1 MRWITTKIRLTI
13 GLVGIMLLVFMAA
26 TALQL
31 VPSTEQKEYQSRA
44 AYCESLA
51 ITGSLLIQNREFK
64 ILETIIDQAV
74 KRNHSLRSIAIRT
87 AAGRIHQGTDSHEL
101 FWNETESVNR
111 QSISLFEGDRTWG
124 TIEFT
129 FNPALELKYGLSPW
143 SRLAIFLGAGSFLL
157 FMFYL
162 GRMLTQLSPSKTVP
176 RRVRSALDN
185 LTEGLLV
192 LDRSGRIVL
201 ANKVFGQATGADTE
215 ALVGQRP
222 ETSFAWQDSQGRP
235 LESFPWKISSATG
248 EQVMDCMMSLQV
260 TNPTGVESK
269 IAFKVNCAPVMAEST
284 QGNGV
289 LVSFENVTELENSK
303 LAAEDANRA
312 KSDFLANMSH
322 EIRTPMNAILGFTDW
337 LQRGLANN
345 KAEEH
350 EYLSTIHSSGT
361 HLMELINDILDLSK
375 IEANKMEIAKDY
387 HSPFKIIDD
396 VTRIL
401 RVRAE
406 DKGIELRLEFDN
418 DLPTRIETDDVRLR
432 QVVTNLVGNAIKF
445 TAEGMVRIS
454 AKLIEIDQ
462 RPMLRIAISDS
473 GIGMTPEQL
482 GKIFQ
487 PFVQA
492 DSSVTRKFGGT
503 GLGLTISKRIVK
515 SLGGEIEVRS
525 EANVGSVFSFVIEV
539 GDISQEPR
547 IGFEQFKQ
555 ATRNLPRASQ
565 KISQLPPCDILVV
578 DDGQANR
585 RLIKLILEKAGCR
598 VQEAEDGQIGFEKA
612 SAGNFA
618 IVLMDMQ
625 MPVLDGYEATRKL
638 REFGY
643 QRPIIALTANAMTGD
658 QLKCEQAGCNGFLA
672 KPVEIDKLLLTIASF
687 LPNCEIAPEPHLNVD
702 PASDA
707 RSTRPSPVFRVIF
720 QQRLLQFQTAW
731 ELGNDQEMIEFAHGF
746 RQESYEHGYPQI
758 GDAATRLII
767 ACESHELSAMNSALG
782 ELLVVARSVV
792 MATDWFDQVSAPRDN
807 RNREVD
813 TDQSDARHNASEG
826 LEVSRTES
834 PVFQS
839 DSGSS
844 CNRIMSD
851 LPMDEPEFREIVIDF
866 VPQLELKL
874 DEMKSAVA
882 VGDFDE
888 LARLA
893 HWLKG
898 AGGTCGFREFYDP
911 SLKLEQAAKQRNQ
924 LSSKK
929 CLAVLLDLSG
939 RIAIV

>member
-1 MRWITTKIRLTI
+1 MRWLTTKIRLTI
-13 GLVGIMLLVFMAA
+13 GLVGILLLVFMAA

-74 KRNHSLRSIAIRT
+74 TRNHSLRSIAIRT
-87 AAGRIHQGTDSHEL
+87 AAGRIHQGTANHEL

-111 QSISLFEGDRTWG
+111 QSISLFEGERTWG

-129 FNPALELKYGLSPW
+129 FNPALELKYGMSPW

-157 FMFYL
+157 FMLYL

-201 ANKVFGQATGADTE
+201 ANRVFGQATGADTE

-222 ETSFAWQDSQGRP
+222 ETSFAWQDSQSRP
-235 LESFPWKISSATG
+235 LESFPWQISSATG
-248 EQVMDCMMSLQV
+248 EQVMDCMMSLLV
-260 TNPTGVESK
+260 TNPTGVDSK

-303 LAAEDANRA
+303 VAAEDANRA

-387 HSPFKIIDD
+387 HSPFKIVDD

-406 DKGIELRLEFDN
+406 DKGIGLRVEFDN

-445 TAEGMVRIS
+445 TSEGIVKIS
-454 AKLIEIDQ
+454 ASMIEIGQ

-515 SLGGEIEVRS
+515 SLGGEIEVTS
-525 EANVGSVFSFVIEV
+525 EADVGSVFSFVIEV

-547 IGFEQFKQ
+547 IGFEQYKQ
-555 ATRNLPRASQ
+555 TTRNQPRASR

-598 VQEAEDGQIGFEKA
+598 VQEAENGQIGFEKA

-625 MPVLDGYEATRKL
+625 MPVLDGYGATRML

-643 QRPIIALTANAMTGD
+643 QKPIIALTANAMTGD
-658 QLKCEQAGCNGFLA
+658 QEKCANAGCDGFLA
-672 KPVEIDKLLLTIASF
+672 KPVEIDKLLLTIAAF
-687 LPNCEIAPEPHLNVD
+687 LPNCESPLDPQLTVEPTPH
-702 PASDA
+702 S
-707 RSTRPSPVFRVIF
+707 RSTAPAPIFRLIF
-720 QQRLLQFQTAW
+720 QQRLLQFQNAW
-731 ELGNDQEMIEFAHGF
+731 ELGNDREMIEFAHGF

-758 GDAATRLII
+758 GDAATRLMI
-767 ACESHELSAMNSALG
+767 ACESKELSAMNAALG
-782 ELLVVARSVV
+782 EFLVIARNTVLE
-792 MATDWFDQVSAPRDN
+792 TDWFDEAGVKDN
-807 RNREVD
+807 DRSFQLE
-813 TDQSDARHNASEG
+813 TDQNDHGHDTAERNEALVSEDI
-826 LEVSRTES
+826 LALACTSS
-834 PVFQS
+834 
-839 DSGSS
+839 SGDQ
-844 CNRIMSD
+844 IFSD

-866 VPQLELKL
+866 VPQLESKL
-874 DEMKSAVA
+874 AEMKSAVA

-911 SLKLEQAAKQRNQ
+911 SSELEQAAKQRNP

-929 CLAVLLDLSG
+929 CLAVLLDLSE